1 MFGRSI
7 GGISACHLAA
17 KYNDLVELMLI
28 DRSMNEVFEI
38 MSHKLIMSTLTN
50 LLYYFFKGWNC
61 NNSSNYVKANKCF
74 KIVTC
79 DPMDDTVG

>member
-38 MSHKLIMSTLTN
+38 MSHKLKMSTLTN
-50 LLYYFFKGWNC
+50 LLYYFFKGWKLRDDFSDLLRTINFFTVVLITGC
-61 NNSSNYVKANKCF
+61 NQ
-74 KIVTC
+74 
-79 DPMDDTVG
+79 